1 MHFNI
6 IILDHL
12 FLVDHV
18 FVVELLATCFP
29 MLLKYTQVNNNM
41 MIKSKL
47 TLSIRLNFLVK

>member
-6 IILDHL
+6 IILDHV
-12 FLVDHV
+12 VDHV

-29 MLLKYTQVNNNM
+29 MLLKYTQVNNDM

-47 TLSIRLNFLVK
+47 TLSIRLKFLVK